1 MNRPLPLVVENDELR
16 ELLITTHS
24 HLLQLLTLSRMIR
37 EGKVPQDTIPELLC
51 NLGVDLGKTVQS
63 VVSSVE
69 MGNAI
74 EELEILKRY
83 SGGNPCLH

>member
-1 MNRPLPLVVENDELR
+1 MTRPLPLIVDNDELR

-24 HLLQLLTLSRMIR
+24 QLLQLLALSRMIR
-37 EGKVPQDTIPELLC
+37 EGRVPQDSIPELLC

-63 VVSSVE
+63 VVYSIE

-83 SGGNPCLH
+83 SGGKPCLH